1 MTLPMI
7 NTRKQLHFYIMA
19 DYMMNRGYFK
29 PSIKQKMIDLIY
41 PDYIMRFLVTMRKIQ
56 FYSSANFIWGRVLLL
71 FNKMKYRGCQ
81 LN

>member
-1 MTLPMI
+1 MDNWEFNMI

-56 FYSSANFIWGRVLLL
+56 YYSSANFIWGGSYYYLIR
-71 FNKMKYRGCQ
+71 
-81 LN
+81 